1 MQLDSV
7 SNEKESNNQST
18 IIWSVQ
24 YWAQMGAVIL
34 GYTVLLIHSA
44 SSYWIHCCWNKEL
57 LVSREAGL
65 SVLTKKKK
73 SKILLRK
80 KKEKKYQKI
89 KNKYDWK
96 VNYNA

>member
-73 SKILLRK
+73 
-80 KKEKKYQKI
+80 
-89 KNKYDWK
+89 
-96 VNYNA
+96 

>member
-24 YWAQMGAVIL
+24 YWTQMGAVIL

-73 SKILLRK
+73 VKYYWEKRK
-80 KKEKKYQKI
+80 KKNIRK
-89 KNKYDWK
+89 
-96 VNYNA
+96 